1 MESNRFNQYFV
12 QRRYESW
19 WQKEGSLVRKYTDF
33 GKIFYPALAS
43 TAALGAFGYA
53 VFRIWQIPEV
63 VKQDNTSLKTNIE
76 TLKTNIEDNAKAAAK
91 SQQAFEA
98 DVGNRL
104 DSFKLDVASRLDS
117 FRNDQEAFRNDQEA
131 FKVDVASR
139 LDSFRNDQE
148 AFKADVVNRLDSFKT
163 NLEGLKIDRQSL
175 MSDFEKLLGEH
186 ERREDRILYKNNSS
200 NIQNMASWMCLEV
213 AAKNGSTSPLLQ
225 NIINKV
231 ENNSKRIDEVEGE
244 VKAKS

>member
-63 VKQDNTSLKTNIE
+63 VKQYNTSLKTNIE

-104 DSFKLDVASRLDS
+104 DSF
-117 FRNDQEAFRNDQEA
+117 RNDQEA
-131 FKVDVASR
+131 
-139 LDSFRNDQE
+139 FRNDQE